1 MIVELLAVFFLL
13 ILAAG
18 GGAWGM
24 FEYMTYTQPQREQA
38 LRAELD
44 ALQAAQRLSLAAWQ
58 ARQHMAEVVRGEII
72 DEA

>member
-1 MIVELLAVFFLL
+1 MEILAIFFIL

-24 FEYMTYTQPQREQA
+24 FEYMTYTQPERERA

-58 ARQHMAEVVRGEII
+58 ARQHMAQVVRGEYV

>member
-1 MIVELLAVFFLL
+1 MDTLAIFFIL
-13 ILAAG
+13 ILAVG

-24 FEYMTYTQPQREQA
+24 FEYMTYTQPERERA

-58 ARQHMAEVVRGEII
+58 ARQHIAQVVRDEYV